1 MNSAIVLAAGNG
13 TRTKLNYNKVL
24 YKIKNQTLLEI
35 IIEKFINVDIFD
47 EIIIVCSKKDIQE
60 ITKLF
65 QIGKF
70 LKKSMNIKIIIGGDT
85 RQKSVWEG
93 VKESKNEVLYIHDGA
108 RPFISCEKILE
119 IEKKILKF
127 PKINC
132 FTLAIDVVDTIA
144 IKKDNLMEKT
154 LKREVLCAIQ
164 TPQVIKK
171 DMYMNLYQ
179 KSKSDY
185 TDETA
190 LFQNKGQEVMII
202 AGEIKNKKITNVED
216 IKRMEKNDLK

>member
-93 VKESKNEVLYIHDGA
+93 VKESKNEILYIHDGA
-108 RPFISCEKILE
+108 RPFVSCEKILE

-171 DMYMNLYQ
+171 KMYMNLYQ
-179 KSKSDY
+179 NSKSNY

-190 LFQNKGQEVMII
+190 LFQNNGQEVMII

-216 IKRMEKNDLK
+216 IKRMEKNDFK

>member
-144 IKKDNLMEKT
+144 IKKDDLMEKT